1 MRKHATCI
9 LVWEWMVAHEDALP
23 QGYAIKR
30 PTTDAQ
36 RAERLLRR
44 QFNYLQSIKDEH
56 PPALRALFEQ
66 IKRRTTYSANIATC
80 NQVLEWLGKN
90 EEKLP
95 LQLKKPT
102 TDPQRAERLLR
113 RQYNYLKRETKTQ
126 PPVVRDLV
134 EQIERRSVLGAD
146 TLICKNVLEW
156 MDAHQNTLPK
166 EYIENLLRKPSEPNT
181 FSETNSS
188 I

>member
-23 QGYAIKR
+23 QGYAIKK

-66 IKRRTTYSANIATC
+66 IEGVPHILLISPHAIKCWSGLVKMKRSYPNI
-80 NQVLEWLGKN
+80 
-90 EEKLP
+90 
-95 LQLKKPT
+95 
-102 TDPQRAERLLR
+102 
-113 RQYNYLKRETKTQ
+113 
-126 PPVVRDLV
+126 
-134 EQIERRSVLGAD
+134 
-146 TLICKNVLEW
+146 
-156 MDAHQNTLPK
+156 
-166 EYIENLLRKPSEPNT
+166 
-181 FSETNSS
+181 
-188 I
+188 